1 MVKIPAPGLIDI
13 SSVKLHPTNVKQHPE
28 SQIKNLVQL
37 IKWVG
42 FKDPIVLDK
51 DDMCRAGHG
60 RIIAAQQLGMKQVP
74 YVRLEGL
81 TKKQMDLFIYM
92 DNQINESPWIKE
104 NVQLVLQDIPM
115 QDLEMF
121 DVNWDGVRKPILDEE
136 TGELP
141 PLPDNAKAKLGQVYQ
156 LGKHRILCGD
166 NQTPGNYQ
174 ILLQQ
179 VKVAQLNTD
188 PPYGVMYGEKNAY
201 LNALDGGKRIEKQ
214 YENDELDFDYNK
226 MFKIIFENIPWAD
239 YNTIY
244 IWSGGQKLIELR
256 QTMDECK
263 IKFSQYLIWLK
274 NNHVLTRQDY
284 SSKNEFC
291 LYGWKGRHKFYSGFR
306 TNILEYDK
314 PMANK
319 LHPTQKPPELIAQTI
334 LDGSTK
340 DDVVLDLFL
349 GSGTTLIA
357 AEQAGR
363 ACYGME
369 IDPAYIDVIIKR
381 WENFT
386 GGKAKLC

>member
-1 MVKIPAPGLIDI
+1 MVKIAAPGLIDI

-60 RIIAAQQLGMKQVP
+60 RLIAAQQLGMKQVP
-74 YVRLEGL
+74 FVRLEGL

-104 NVQLVLQDIPM
+104 NVQLVLQEIPM
-115 QDLEMF
+115 QDLELF

-141 PLPDNAKAKLGQVYQ
+141 PLPDTPKAKLGQVYQ

-174 ILLQQ
+174 ILIQE
-179 VKVAQLNTD
+179 KKIAQLNTD
-188 PPYGVMYGEKNAY
+188 PPYGVLYGEKNAY

-214 YENDELDFDYNK
+214 YENDQLDFDYNK
-226 MFKIIFENIPWAD
+226 MFKVIFENIPWAD

-244 IWSGGQKLIELR
+244 IWSGGQKLEELR
-256 QTMDECK
+256 ATMEECK

-334 LDGSTK
+334 LDGSKK
-340 DDVVLDLFL
+340 DDVILDLFL
-349 GSGTTLIA
+349 GSGTCLIA

-363 ACYGME
+363 TCYGME
-369 IDPAYIDVIIKR
+369 LDPSYIDVIIKR

-386 GGKAKLC
+386 GGKAKLL

>member
-1 MVKIPAPGLIDI
+1 
-13 SSVKLHPTNVKQHPE
+13 
-28 SQIKNLVQL
+28 
-37 IKWVG
+37 
-42 FKDPIVLDK
+42 
-51 DDMCRAGHG
+51 
-60 RIIAAQQLGMKQVP
+60 MKEEPFVT
-74 YVRLEGL
+74 LEGL
-81 TKKQMDLFIYM
+81 TKKQMDIFINM
-92 DNQINESPWIKE
+92 DNQINESPWNKN
-104 NVQLVLQDIPM
+104 NVQLLLQEIPM
-115 QDLEMF
+115 KELELF

-141 PLPDNAKAKLGQVYQ
+141 PLPDKPTAKIGQVYQ

-166 NQTPGNYQ
+166 NQDPKNYN
-174 ILLQQ
+174 LLIEDN
-179 VKVAQLNTD
+179 KVSQLNTD

-226 MFKIIFENIPWAD
+226 MFKIIFDNIPWAD

-244 IWSGGQKLIELR
+244 IWSGGQKLVQLR
-256 QTMDECK
+256 QTMEECK

-334 LDGSTK
+334 LDGTKK
-340 DDVVLDLFL
+340 DDIVLDLFL

-357 AEQAGR
+357 SEQAGR
-363 ACYGME
+363 VCFGME
-369 IDPAYIDVIIKR
+369 LDPSYIDVIITR

-386 GGKAKLC
+386 GNKAKLV

>member
-226 MFKIIFENIPWAD
+226 MFKIIFDNIPWAD

-244 IWSGGQKLIELR
+244 IWSGGQKLVQLR
-256 QTMDECK
+256 QTMEECK

-334 LDGSTK
+334 LDGTKK
-340 DDVVLDLFL
+340 DDIVLDLFL

-357 AEQAGR
+357 SEQAGR
-363 ACYGME
+363 VCFGME
-369 IDPAYIDVIIKR
+369 LDPSYIDVIITR

-386 GGKAKLC
+386 GNKAKLV